1 MATDPLARV
10 RALCLALPEAT
21 ERLSHGTPTWF
32 VRHKRSFVMFWDDH
46 HGDGRVALWC
56 AAPAGAQEAMVADH
70 PEVFFRPPYVG
81 HRGWVGMRVD
91 RRPDWAEVA
100 EVVEE
105 AYRAVAPP
113 TLVDRL

>member
-1 MATDPLARV
+1 V

-32 VRHKRSFVMFWDDH
+32 VREKPSFVMFWDDH

-56 AAPAGAQEAMVADH
+56 AAPTGAQEALVADD
-70 PEVFFRPPYVG
+70 PETYFRPPYVG

-100 EVVEE
+100 EVVHE
-105 AYRAVAPP
+105 AYRTVAPR
-113 TLVDRL
+113 TLVDRR